1 MINIQNQNSQGQG
14 QIIQQ
19 TATNFQK
26 KNFYGFLEPGEQKE
40 YSSFR
45 NSCCCTCGQD
55 KNKREKC
62 FRTLSILSIL
72 FNMGA
77 IGTCL
82 YISEDYRALRKII
95 KGMIS
100 YKNDIKNFWYNIQ
113 NFQFSIEIINYLSL
127 VYYVVILSLD
137 IKNKSA
143 RIFFSFFF
151 ILYLK

>member
-1 MINIQNQNSQGQG
+1 
-14 QIIQQ
+14 
-19 TATNFQK
+19 
-26 KNFYGFLEPGEQKE
+26 
-40 YSSFR
+40 
-45 NSCCCTCGQD
+45 
-55 KNKREKC
+55 
-62 FRTLSILSIL
+62 
-72 FNMGA
+72 MGA

-137 IKNKSA
+137 IKNKSV